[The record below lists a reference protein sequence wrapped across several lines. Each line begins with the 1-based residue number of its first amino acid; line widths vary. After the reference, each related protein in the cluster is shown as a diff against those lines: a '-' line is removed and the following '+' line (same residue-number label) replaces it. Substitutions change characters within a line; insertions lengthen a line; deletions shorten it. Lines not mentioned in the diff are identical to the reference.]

1 MVQLSDQ
8 TFVYNDIPYKKEHEA
23 RIIGKPTDFG
33 VKLDEP
39 IFYPK
44 GGGQPGDSGT
54 ILVNNHSYKV
64 IETVKDPEGQVYVKI
79 ENADAIIDFEDGAIA
94 NQILNWDTR
103 YKYMRTHTALHLL
116 SVCLPF
122 PVTGGQITFEKGR
135 VDFDMPES
143 PDKNKIT
150 DRLNAMVKSDYTV
163 SYDLISQEEL
173 RERPQLIKTM
183 SVKPPQNVD
192 FVRLVRIGNS
202 DTVID
207 LQPCGGTHVKS
218 TAEIGEVFISKIEKK
233 GRMNRRV
240 SVVLQD

>member
-1 MVQLSDQ
+1 MSDQ
-8 TFVYNDIPYKKEHEA
+8 EFVYNKDPYKKQLEA
-23 RIIGKPTDFG
+23 RIIGISTEFG
-33 VKLDEP
+33 IKLDEP
-39 IFYPK
+39 IFYPR

-54 ILVNNHSYKV
+54 IIANGIHLK
-64 IETVKDPEGQVYVKI
+64 IIDTVKGPGDQVYVKI
-79 ENADAIIDFEDGAIA
+79 DDADAITKLKEGTQVTQRLA
-94 NQILNWDTR
+94 WDIR
-103 YKYMRTHTALHLL
+103 YKHMKTHTALHLL
-116 SVCLPF
+116 SVCLSF

-143 PDKNKIT
+143 PNKDEIT
-150 DRLNAMVKSDYTV
+150 DRLNSMVEADYAV
-163 SYDLISQEEL
+163 SYDLISQKEL

-192 FVRLVRIGNS
+192 FVRLVRIGSS
-202 DTVID
+202 DNVID

-218 TAEIGEVFISKIEKK
+218 TGEIGKLLISKVEKK

>member
-1 MVQLSDQ
+1 MSDQ
-8 TFVYNDIPYKKEHEA
+8 IFLYNDAPYIREHEA
-23 RIIGKPTDFG
+23 RIIGKSTDFG
-33 VKLDEP
+33 IKLDEP

-54 ILVNNHSYKV
+54 LLVNSHHFKV
-64 IETVKDPEGQVYVKI
+64 IETVKDPEGQVYLKI
-79 ENADAIIDFEDGAIA
+79 ENADTIIDFEVGTKAT
-94 NQILNWDTR
+94 QILNWDTR
-103 YKYMRTHTALHLL
+103 YKCMRTHTALHLL

-143 PDKNKIT
+143 PDKEEVT
-150 DRLNAMVKSDYTV
+150 DRLNTMVEKDYAVT
-163 SYDLISQEEL
+163 YDLISQEEL

-218 TAEIGEVFISKIEKK
+218 TAEIGKLFISKIEKK

>member
-1 MVQLSDQ
+1 MSDQ
-8 TFVYNDIPYKKEHEA
+8 IFVYNDDPYNREHEA
-23 RIIGKPTDFG
+23 RIIGKSTDFG
-33 VKLDEP
+33 IKLDEP

-54 ILVNNHSYKV
+54 LLVNSYHFKV
-64 IETVKDPEGQVYVKI
+64 IETVKDPEGQVYLKI
-79 ENADAIIDFEDGAIA
+79 EDANAITDFEDGIKVT
-94 NQILNWDTR
+94 QILDWDTR
-103 YKYMRTHTALHLL
+103 YKYMKTHTALHLL

-143 PDKNKIT
+143 PDKEKVT
-150 DRLNAMVKSDYTV
+150 DRLNTMIEKNYAV

-218 TAEIGEVFISKIEKK
+218 TAEIGKLFISKIEKK

>member
-1 MVQLSDQ
+1 MSDQ
-8 TFVYNDIPYKKEHEA
+8 KFLYNDTPYKNEHEA
-23 RIIGKPTDFG
+23 RIIGKSTDFG
-33 VKLDEP
+33 IKLDEP

-44 GGGQPGDSGT
+44 GGGQPGDVGT
-54 ILVNNHSYKV
+54 LLINSDYFKV

-79 ENADAIIDFEDGAIA
+79 ENAKAITNFEDGTIA
-94 NQILNWDTR
+94 TQVLSWDKR
-103 YKYMRTHTALHLL
+103 YKYMKTHTALHLL

-122 PVTGGQITFEKGR
+122 PVTGGQITLEKGR

-143 PDKNKIT
+143 PDKDEIT
-150 DRLNAMVKSDYTV
+150 DRLNAMVEMDYTV

-173 RERPQLIKTM
+173 RDRQQLIKTM
-183 SVKPPQNVD
+183 SVKPPQNAD
-192 FVRLVRIGNS
+192 TVRLVRIGNF

-218 TAEIGEVFISKIEKK
+218 TAEIGKLFISKIEKK

-240 SVVLQD
+240 SVILQD

>member
-1 MVQLSDQ
+1 MSKQKFL
-8 TFVYNDIPYKKEHEA
+8 YNDAPYKKEHEA
-23 RIIGKPTDFG
+23 RIIGKSTELG
-33 VKLDEP
+33 IKLDEP

-44 GGGQPGDSGT
+44 GGGQPGDTGT
-54 ILVNNHSYKV
+54 LLVNSHHFKV
-64 IETVKDPEGQVYVKI
+64 IETAKDPEGQVFVKI
-79 ENADAIIDFEDGAIA
+79 ENADAITNFEYGTTV
-94 NQILNWDTR
+94 NQVLDWDTR

-143 PDKNKIT
+143 PDKDQIT
-150 DRLNAMVKSDYTV
+150 NRLNAMVVEDYTV

-173 RERPQLIKTM
+173 RERPQIIKTM

-218 TAEIGEVFISKIEKK
+218 TIEIGKLFISKIEKK

>member
-1 MVQLSDQ
+1 MSDQ
-8 TFVYNDIPYKKEHEA
+8 IFVYNDDPYNREHEA
-23 RIIGKPTDFG
+23 RIIGKSADFG
-33 VKLDEP
+33 IKLDEP

-54 ILVNNHSYKV
+54 LLVNSYHYKV
-64 IETVKDPEGQVYVKI
+64 IETVKDLEGQVYLKV
-79 ENADAIIDFEDGAIA
+79 EDADAITDFEVGIKVT
-94 NQILNWDTR
+94 QILDWDTR

-143 PDKNKIT
+143 PDKEEVT
-150 DRLNAMVKSDYTV
+150 DRLNIMVEKDYAVT
-163 SYDLISQEEL
+163 YDLISQEEL

-218 TAEIGEVFISKIEKK
+218 TAEIGKLFIAKIEKK

>member
-1 MVQLSDQ
+1 MSDQ
-8 TFVYNDIPYKKEHEA
+8 IFVYNDDPYNREHEA
-23 RIIGKPTDFG
+23 RIIGKSTDFG
-33 VKLDEP
+33 IKLDEP

-54 ILVNNHSYKV
+54 LLVNSYHYKV
-64 IETVKDPEGQVYVKI
+64 IETVKDSEGQVYLKI
-79 ENADAIIDFEDGAIA
+79 EDANAITDFEDGIKVT
-94 NQILNWDTR
+94 QILDWDTR
-103 YKYMRTHTALHLL
+103 YKYMKTHTALHLL

-143 PDKNKIT
+143 PDKEKVT
-150 DRLNAMVKSDYTV
+150 DRLNTMVERDYAV

-218 TAEIGEVFISKIEKK
+218 TAEIGKLFISKIEKK

>member
-1 MVQLSDQ
+1 MSDQ
-8 TFVYNDIPYKKEHEA
+8 IFLYNDSPYNREHEA
-23 RIIGKPTDFG
+23 RIIGKSTDFG
-33 VKLDEP
+33 IKLDEP

-54 ILVNNHSYKV
+54 LLVNSYHFKV
-64 IETVKDPEGQVYVKI
+64 IETVKDLEGQVYLKV
-79 ENADAIIDFEDGAIA
+79 EDADAVTDFEVGTKVT
-94 NQILNWDTR
+94 QILDWDTR

-143 PDKNKIT
+143 PDKEEVT
-150 DRLNAMVKSDYTV
+150 GRLNTMVEKDYAVT
-163 SYDLISQEEL
+163 YDLISQEEL

-218 TAEIGEVFISKIEKK
+218 TAEIGKLFISKIEKK

>member
-1 MVQLSDQ
+1 M
-8 TFVYNDIPYKKEHEA
+8 K
-23 RIIGKPTDFG
+23 
-33 VKLDEP
+33 
-39 IFYPK
+39 
-44 GGGQPGDSGT
+44 
-54 ILVNNHSYKV
+54 
-64 IETVKDPEGQVYVKI
+64 
-79 ENADAIIDFEDGAIA
+79 
-94 NQILNWDTR
+94 
-103 YKYMRTHTALHLL
+103 THTALHLL

-143 PDKNKIT
+143 PDKEKVT
-150 DRLNAMVKSDYTV
+150 DRLNTMIQRDYVV

-173 RERPQLIKTM
+173 RERPKLIKTM

-218 TAEIGEVFISKIEKK
+218 TAEIGKLFISKIEKK

>member
-1 MVQLSDQ
+1 MSDQ
-8 TFVYNDIPYKKEHEA
+8 EFVYNNAPYKKEQQA
-23 RIIGKPTDFG
+23 RIIGISTEFG
-33 VKLDEP
+33 IKLDKP
-39 IFYPK
+39 IFYPR

-54 ILVNNHSYKV
+54 ISVNGTHFK
-64 IETVKDPEGQVYVKI
+64 IIDTVKGPEGQVYVKI
-79 ENADAIIDFEDGAIA
+79 DDADIITTLKEGTQVTQRLA
-94 NQILNWDTR
+94 WDIR
-103 YKYMRTHTALHLL
+103 YKYMKTHTALHLL

-143 PDKNKIT
+143 PDKDEIT
-150 DRLNAMVKSDYTV
+150 DRLNSMVEADYAV
-163 SYDLISQEEL
+163 SYDLISQKEL

-192 FVRLVRIGNS
+192 FVRLVRIGSS
-202 DTVID
+202 DNVID

-218 TAEIGEVFISKIEKK
+218 TGEIGKLFIAKVEKK

>member
-1 MVQLSDQ
+1 MSDQ
-8 TFVYNDIPYKKEHEA
+8 IFLYNDAPYYREHEA
-23 RIIGKPTDFG
+23 RIIGKSNDFG
-33 VKLDEP
+33 IKLDEL

-54 ILVNNHSYKV
+54 LIVNAHHFKV
-64 IETVKDPEGQVYVKI
+64 IETVKDPEGQVYLKI
-79 ENADAIIDFEDGAIA
+79 EDADAIIDFEVGTKVT
-94 NQILNWDTR
+94 QILNWDTR

-135 VDFDMPES
+135 VDFDMPDL
-143 PDKNKIT
+143 PDKDEVT
-150 DRLNAMVKSDYTV
+150 DRLNAMVERDYTV
-163 SYDLISQEEL
+163 SYELISQEEL

-218 TAEIGEVFISKIEKK
+218 TGEIGKLFISKIEKK

>member
-1 MVQLSDQ
+1 MSDQ
-8 TFVYNDIPYKKEHEA
+8 EFVYNNAPYKKEHEA
-23 RIIGKPTDFG
+23 RIIGISTEFG
-33 VKLDEP
+33 IKLDEP
-39 IFYPK
+39 IFYPR
-44 GGGQPGDSGT
+44 GGGQPGDSGA
-54 ILVNNHSYKV
+54 ILVNGIHFK
-64 IETVKDPEGQVYVKI
+64 IIDTVKGPEDEVYVKI
-79 ENADAIIDFEDGAIA
+79 DDADSNAKLTEGTQVTQRLA
-94 NQILNWDTR
+94 WDIR
-103 YKYMRTHTALHLL
+103 YKYMKTHTALHLL

-143 PDKNKIT
+143 PNKDEIT
-150 DRLNAMVKSDYTV
+150 DRLNSMVEADYAV
-163 SYDLISQEEL
+163 SYDLISQQEL

-192 FVRLVRIGNS
+192 FVRLVRIGSFDN
-202 DTVID
+202 VID

-218 TAEIGEVFISKIEKK
+218 TGEIGKLFISKVEKK

>member
-1 MVQLSDQ
+1 MSDQ
-8 TFVYNDIPYKKEHEA
+8 KFVYNNDPYIKEHEA
-23 RIIGKPTDFG
+23 RIIGISNEFG
-33 VKLDEP
+33 IKVDEP

-44 GGGQPGDSGT
+44 GGGQPGDIGT
-54 ILVNNHSYKV
+54 IFVNGINSKV
-64 IETVKDPEGQVYVKI
+64 IDTVKGPEGQVYVKI
-79 ENADAIIDFEDGAIA
+79 EDADVITNLKEGTQVIQSLA
-94 NQILNWDTR
+94 WDIR
-103 YKYMRTHTALHLL
+103 YKYMKTHTALHLL

-143 PDKNKIT
+143 PDKDEIT
-150 DRLNAMVKSDYTV
+150 DRLNSMVEADYAV
-163 SYDLISQEEL
+163 SYDLISQKEL

-192 FVRLVRIGNS
+192 FVRLVRIGSS
-202 DTVID
+202 DNVID

-218 TAEIGEVFISKIEKK
+218 TGEIGKLFIAKVEKK

>member
-1 MVQLSDQ
+1 MSDQ
-8 TFVYNDIPYKKEHEA
+8 IFLYNDSPYNREHEA
-23 RIIGKPTDFG
+23 RIIGKSTDFG
-33 VKLDEP
+33 IKLDEP

-54 ILVNNHSYKV
+54 LLVNSHHFKV
-64 IETVKDPEGQVYVKI
+64 IETVKDPEGQVYLKF
-79 ENADAIIDFEDGAIA
+79 EDADAIIDFEVGTKVT
-94 NQILNWDTR
+94 QILNWDTR

-122 PVTGGQITFEKGR
+122 PVTGGQITLEKGR
-135 VDFDMPES
+135 VDFDMPEL
-143 PDKNKIT
+143 PDKDEVT
-150 DRLNAMVKSDYTV
+150 DRLNAMVERDYTV

-207 LQPCGGTHVKS
+207 LQPCGGTHVQS
-218 TAEIGEVFISKIEKK
+218 TVEIGKVFISKIEKK

>member
-1 MVQLSDQ
+1 MSEQK
-8 TFVYNDIPYKKEHEA
+8 FVYNNAPYKKEHEA
-23 RIIGKPTDFG
+23 RIIGISTEFG
-33 VKLDEP
+33 IKLDEP
-39 IFYPK
+39 IFYPR
-44 GGGQPGDSGT
+44 GGGQPGDSGK
-54 ILVNNHSYKV
+54 LLLNGQRLKV
-64 IETVKDPEGQVYVKI
+64 IDTVKDPEGEVYLKI
-79 ENADAIIDFEDGAIA
+79 EEIDSIGNSINETMAT
-94 NQILNWDTR
+94 QILDWDIR

-122 PVTGGQITFEKGR
+122 PVTGGQITIEKGR

-143 PDKNKIT
+143 PDKDELT
-150 DRLNAMVKSDYTV
+150 DRLNAMVKADYAV
-163 SYDLISQEEL
+163 SYEQISQKEL

-192 FVRLVRIGNS
+192 FVRLVRIGSS
-202 DTVID
+202 DNVID

-218 TAEIGEVFISKIEKK
+218 TGEIGKLFISKVEKK

>member
-1 MVQLSDQ
+1 MSDQ
-8 TFVYNDIPYKKEHEA
+8 IFVYNDDPYNREHEA
-23 RIIGKPTDFG
+23 RIIGKSTDFG
-33 VKLDEP
+33 IKLDEP

-54 ILVNNHSYKV
+54 LLVNSYHYKV
-64 IETVKDPEGQVYVKI
+64 IETVKDSEGQVYLKI
-79 ENADAIIDFEDGAIA
+79 EDANAITDFEDGIKVT
-94 NQILNWDTR
+94 QILDWDTR
-103 YKYMRTHTALHLL
+103 YKYMKTHTALHLL

-143 PDKNKIT
+143 PDKEKVT
-150 DRLNAMVKSDYTV
+150 DRLNTMIERDHTV

-218 TAEIGEVFISKIEKK
+218 TAEIGKLFISKIEKK

>member
-1 MVQLSDQ
+1 MSDQ
-8 TFVYNDIPYKKEHEA
+8 KFLYHETPYKKQHEA
-23 RIIGKPTDFG
+23 RIIGKSIDFG
-33 VKLDEP
+33 IKLDEP

-44 GGGQPGDSGT
+44 GGGQPGDVGSL
-54 ILVNNHSYKV
+54 LVNSDYFKV
-64 IETVKDPEGQVYVKI
+64 IETVKDPEGQVYVRI
-79 ENADAIIDFEDGAIA
+79 ENTNAITNFEDGTIA
-94 NQILNWDTR
+94 TQVLNWDKR

-122 PVTGGQITFEKGR
+122 PVTGGQITLEKGR

-143 PDKNKIT
+143 PDKDEIT
-150 DRLNAMVKSDYTV
+150 DRLNAMVEMDYTV

-173 RERPQLIKTM
+173 RDRQQLIKTM
-183 SVKPPQNVD
+183 SVKPPQNAD
-192 FVRLVRIGNS
+192 IVRLVRIGNF

-218 TAEIGEVFISKIEKK
+218 TAEIGKLFISKIEKK

-240 SVVLQD
+240 SVILQD

>member
-1 MVQLSDQ
+1 MSKQKFL
-8 TFVYNDIPYKKEHEA
+8 YNDAPYKKEHEA
-23 RIIGKPTDFG
+23 RIIGKSTELG

-44 GGGQPGDSGT
+44 GGGQPGDTGT
-54 ILVNNHSYKV
+54 LLVNSHQFKV
-64 IETVKDPEGQVYVKI
+64 IETAKDPEGQVFVKI
-79 ENADAIIDFEDGAIA
+79 ENADAITNFEYGTTV
-94 NQILNWDTR
+94 NQILDWDTR

-143 PDKNKIT
+143 PDKDQIT
-150 DRLNAMVKSDYTV
+150 NRLNAMVVADYTV
-163 SYDLISQEEL
+163 SYELISQKEL
-173 RERPQLIKTM
+173 RERPEIIKTM
-183 SVKPPQNVD
+183 SVKPPKNVD

-207 LQPCGGTHVKS
+207 LQPCGGTHIKS
-218 TAEIGEVFISKIEKK
+218 TAEIGKLCISKIEKK